1 LGVGLSSDT
10 GLSLGAGL
18 GVWPKVDPG
27 SDQPPAF
34 SPLTKLVCNLVWPC
48 SLMTGPSNF
57 PWTILP
63 V

>member
-1 LGVGLSSDT
+1 LLNSSPSAGVPVGVGL
-10 GLSLGAGL
+10 GLA
-18 GVWPKVDPG
+18 VDPG
-27 SDQPPAF
+27 SDQPSAF
-34 SPLTKLVCNLVWPC
+34 SPLTKLVCNLVCPC